1 MNRSARAATVLAVF
15 ALVGTMAACRSDDDS
30 SSSSETTEAA
40 VATTI
45 TTVPPETTAPAGA
58 LTLTA
63 DVTDG
68 LIDQQTVT
76 VMGAGFDP
84 EARVVQCDLEDLRV
98 CWAGANIVFGTF
110 ASGTA
115 TIDVRRII
123 PHDPEVDCAAE
134 VGRCVL
140 RLAIGED
147 IGLVPGAPL
156 ITLTFDPDSPQR
168 SAVDLTVTPSTAL
181 VDGQEVAIE
190 VANLVGDAVEGL
202 SIRVCDAA
210 ETGPCVEVP
219 EGEAEPSGGAIVVP
233 YVITRVLVDPAG
245 QFEDVDCG
253 LTRCV
258 VRVSYPGSPSAQV
271 ELAFDPA
278 QLVPDDPT
286 LELVPTADPRSF
298 QVLGASLAPGS
309 GLTVV
314 VCVQGQEACI
324 VQPEPIITTDA
335 EGAIDVVLTLPAQ
348 AEGIDCNPGTCAFS
362 LASADPAIYLAPV
375 FAGT

>member
-1 MNRSARAATVLAVF
+1 MT
-15 ALVGTMAACRSDDDS
+15 ACGSDDES
-30 SSSSETTEAA
+30 SSSQTTEAA

-45 TTVPPETTAPAGA
+45 TTVSPETTAPAGG

-68 LIDQQTVT
+68 LIDQQSVT
-76 VMGAGFDP
+76 VMGEGFDP
-84 EARVVQCDLEDLRV
+84 SARVVQCDLEDLRV
-98 CWAGANIVFGTF
+98 CWTGANSAFGTF
-110 ASGTA
+110 ANGTA

-140 RLAIGED
+140 RLAVGED

-156 ITLTFDPDSPQR
+156 ITLTFDPRSPQR
-168 SAVDLTVTPSTAL
+168 SAVDLTVTPSAAL

-190 VANLVGDAVEGL
+190 VANLVGNAIEGL
-202 SIRVCDAA
+202 SIHVCDAA
-210 ETGPCVEVP
+210 DTEHCIEVP
-219 EGEAEPSGGAIVVP
+219 AGDAEPSGGAIVVS
-233 YVITRVLVDPAG
+233 YIIVRALVDPAG

-253 LTRCV
+253 LTPCV
-258 VRVSYPGSPSAQV
+258 LRVSYPGSPNVQL
-271 ELAFDPA
+271 EMAFDPA

-286 LELVPTADPRSF
+286 LELVPTDDPRSF

-314 VCVQGQEACI
+314 VCIQGQVACV
-324 VQPEPIITTDA
+324 VQLEPIVTADA
-335 EGAIDVVLTLPAQ
+335 AGAIDVVLTLPAQ

>member
-1 MNRSARAATVLAVF
+1 MNRSPRAATVLAVF
-15 ALVGTMAACRSDDDS
+15 ALVGTMAACGSDDD
-30 SSSSETTEAA
+30 SSSETTEAA

-45 TTVPPETTAPAGA
+45 TTVPPETTAPVGA

-68 LIDQQTVT
+68 LIDQQSVT

-98 CWAGANIVFGTF
+98 CWTGANSTFGTF
-110 ASGTA
+110 ANGAA
-115 TIDVRRII
+115 TIEVRRII
-123 PHDPEVDCAAE
+123 PHDPDVDCAAE

-140 RLAIGED
+140 RLAIGDD

-156 ITLTFDPDSPQR
+156 ITLTFDPGSPQR
-168 SAVDLTVTPSTAL
+168 SAVDLTVTPSSAL

-190 VANLVGDAVEGL
+190 VSNLDGDAVEGL
-202 SIRVCDAA
+202 SILVCDAA
-210 ETGPCVEVP
+210 ETERCVEVP
-219 EGEAEPSGGAIVVP
+219 AGDAEPNGGAIVVP
-233 YVITRVLVDPAG
+233 YGITRVLVDPAG

-253 LTRCV
+253 LTPCV
-258 VRVSYPGSPSAQV
+258 VRVTYPGSPSAQV

-286 LELVPTADPRSF
+286 LELVPTDDPRSF
-298 QVLGASLAPGS
+298 QVLGTSLAPGS

-314 VCVQGQEACI
+314 VCIQGQAACI
-324 VQPEPIITTDA
+324 VQPEPIVTADA
-335 EGAIDVVLTLPAQ
+335 AGAIDVVLALPVQ
-348 AEGIDCNPGTCAFS
+348 AEGVDCNPGTCAFS

-375 FAGT
+375 FAGP